1 MTKRI
6 LSISLCF
13 LLLFSLLSG
22 CGKMSEVVE
31 ACEIDSVMEKRIK
44 ANTQSTKEKTEAS
57 MPSAN
62 DESLQQSSLK
72 LVTTVG
78 SLPAE
83 DAGVHTLS
91 LTDTNMQISPLD
103 NSSPGISKSSGWAAA
118 YQQVINDTKYQMSD
132 CSMCNYSVY
141 DINED
146 GIPELFLNV
155 GHCEADMVFKV
166 YSFSAETSTVQYH
179 GSVSGSSA
187 AICGI
192 AQKNAFLVHF
202 GKMGYEIITL
212 VTLENG
218 ALTETVIY
226 EAQVLEYHDLTALP
240 VFALDDFR
248 GLNWVANEKDSNQA
262 LIDLITQGCPCDSF
276 YDLDNTAWYHT
287 YVDFALENGLMNGVG
302 NGKFDPNGSLTRA
315 MLVTILYRV
324 EGEPSVAGMSNP
336 FRDVPAGQWYTKA
349 VIWAASRG
357 IVNGISATRFA
368 PDENIT
374 REQIATI
381 LHRYSGSPTVSGNLN
396 TFRDSAQISAYAKK
410 AMQWAVGLG
419 IINGSDGALEP
430 GKNATR
436 IQIAAILCRYLSK

>member
-1 MTKRI
+1 MKKRI
-6 LSISLCF
+6 RIISFLFALSLCITA
-13 LLLFSLLSG
+13 LCG
-22 CGKMSEVVE
+22 CGAMGNGYG
-31 ACEIDSVMEKRIK
+31 RISNQTNT
-44 ANTQSTKEKTEAS
+44 ANTQSPKEKTEAA
-57 MPSAN
+57 MLSAYN
-62 DESLQQSSLK
+62 DSFQQSSLK
-72 LVTTVG
+72 LVSTVG

-83 DAGVHTLS
+83 NAGVHTLS
-91 LTDTNMQISPLD
+91 LADTNMRISPLD
-103 NSSPGISKSSGWAAA
+103 NSSPGISKSSDWAAA
-118 YQQVINDTKYQMSD
+118 YKQVISNIKYQMTD

-141 DINED
+141 DTNED
-146 GIPELFLNV
+146 GIPELFLNI
-155 GHCEADMVFKV
+155 GNCEADRVFKV
-166 YSFSAETSTVQYH
+166 YSFSAETSAVQYY

-187 AICGI
+187 EICGI

-218 ALTETVIY
+218 VLKGTVIY

-248 GLNWVANEKDSNQA
+248 GLNWVANEKDNNQE
-262 LIDLITQGCPCDSF
+262 LIDHITQGCPCDSF

-287 YVDFALENGLMNGVG
+287 YVDFALENGLMNGVDR
-302 NGKFDPNGSLTRA
+302 GKFEPDGSLTRA

-324 EGEPSVAGMSNP
+324 EGEPSVSGTDNP

-349 VIWAASRG
+349 VIWAAGRG
-357 IVNGISATRFA
+357 IVNGVSATRFA

-381 LHRYSGSPTVSGNLN
+381 LHRYSGSPAVSGNLN
-396 TFRDSAQISAYAKK
+396 IFRDSAQVSAYAKK